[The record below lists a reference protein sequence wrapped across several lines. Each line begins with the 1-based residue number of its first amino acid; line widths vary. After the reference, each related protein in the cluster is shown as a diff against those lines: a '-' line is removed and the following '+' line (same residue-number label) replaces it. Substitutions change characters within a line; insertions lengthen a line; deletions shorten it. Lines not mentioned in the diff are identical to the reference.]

1 MTFDDIL
8 ESKLARIGVGIN
20 KWRTSKD
27 NGSYEN
33 GIGTMVYP
41 TGFGKTIA
49 GIEIINLIHSKV
61 PNADI
66 VILTPTD
73 RVKKQW
79 RGAVN
84 NKAVTVITPN
94 EQTGLKQP
102 VS

>member
-49 GIEIINLIHSKV
+49 GIEIVNLIHSK
-61 PNADI
+61 NSNGYEKWQKFDEDDDLI
-66 VILTPTD
+66 HYKD
-73 RVKKQW
+73 SNGKEESY
-79 RGAVN
+79 
-84 NKAVTVITPN
+84 NK
-94 EQTGLKQP
+94 
-102 VS
+102 